1 MKKICLFVYFIIMV
15 VLCISLTSCFLFY
28 DRGYRF
34 ASDLVDALDNKD
46 AKYIKESFQKK
57 VNVTDEE
64 VNALFEAYGD
74 EKHSKFS
81 VNSIQSTTGNHGVVD
96 DYYSSRL
103 TIEKESVV
111 FNVTYLWYRTASD
124 GDDGLKKLIFRTEED
139 YNTYKYFINGYSLL
153 SEYSK
158 GLFVLG
164 YNFNF
169 NNLCI
174 EASQMCDNFI
184 KYLDE
189 SNIDEL
195 NNLFSK
201 KLDNSLIDLNPI
213 LEYHAQYKGGK
224 YWDKYLFYF
233 VDDYYS
239 SRLTIEKES
248 VVFDVT
254 YLWYR
259 TASDGDDGL
268 ERLVFKTKEDDNTY
282 KYFINGYSLL
292 SEYSK
297 GLFVLGYNFNF
308 NNLCIETSQMCDNF
322 IKYLDESNIDE
333 LNNLFSKKLDN
344 SLIDLNQILEYH
356 EQYKGWKY
364 WHKYLFYFVD
374 EGVEYT
380 CWNMNIYYETIMII
394 YCHSENKEEA
404 GIQYLKFVKGLISSS
419 KYEKNEVKVGFSID
433 EEGEKT
439 YFS

>member
-74 EKHSKFS
+74 EKHTKFS
-81 VNSIQSTTGNHGVVD
+81 VNSVQSTTGEHGV
-96 DYYSSRL
+96 
-103 TIEKESVV
+103 
-111 FNVTYLWYRTASD
+111 
-124 GDDGLKKLIFRTEED
+124 
-139 YNTYKYFINGYSLL
+139 
-153 SEYSK
+153 
-158 GLFVLG
+158 
-164 YNFNF
+164 
-169 NNLCI
+169 
-174 EASQMCDNFI
+174 
-184 KYLDE
+184 
-189 SNIDEL
+189 
-195 NNLFSK
+195 
-201 KLDNSLIDLNPI
+201 
-213 LEYHAQYKGGK
+213 
-224 YWDKYLFYF
+224 